1 MNIKDE
7 FSEMVREITTNK
19 EKTYNITTR
28 DLLGYF
34 YYEKRSSGNTARID
48 EFLKEKNLVTEPNY
62 QETWIDGEITL
73 KHKETAKSKLGK
85 DPILKISILPS
96 ANNIPI
102 TITRDAKITEAI
114 TLMMMKNFSQLPV
127 MSGQKSVVGFISWE
141 TLAIG
146 ISNGKTSSDVKDY
159 LKTDFTILQ
168 KDTPL
173 LEAIKIVIK
182 EEVVLVQEKDK
193 SLCGIVTI
201 ADISSQ
207 FFSLT
212 EPFLLLER
220 IENLIRLLL
229 DGKFLIEDIK
239 GICQQGEEEPKF
251 IDDLT
256 FGQYIRLI
264 ENEEGWNKLGLKI
277 ERKLFIKQLDEIRK
291 TRNDVM
297 HFDTD
302 GITDKQRNDLVNMA
316 NLLTSLVKLTF
327 E

>member
-19 EKTYNITTR
+19 EKTFNITTR

-48 EFLKEKNLVTEPNY
+48 EFLKEKNLETEPNY

-73 KHKETAKSKLGK
+73 KYKETAKSKL
-85 DPILKISILPS
+85 SILPS

-102 TITRDAKITEAI
+102 TITRDAKISEAI
-114 TLMMMKNFSQLPV
+114 TLMMMKKFSQLPV
-127 MSGQKSVVGFISWE
+127 MSNPRSVAGFISWE

-146 ISNGKTSSDVKDY
+146 ISNGNTSSDVKDY
-159 LKTDFTILQ
+159 LKTDFTILP

-182 EEVVLVQEKDK
+182 EEVVLVQEKNK

-229 DGKFLIEDIK
+229 DDKFLIEDIK

-264 ENEEGWNKLGLKI
+264 ENEDGWNKLGLKI

-291 TRNDVM
+291 TRNDIM

-302 GITDKQRNDLVNMA
+302 GITDSQRNDLVNMA
-316 NLLTSLVKLTF
+316 HFLTELVKYRY
-327 E
+327 